1 MVLLMIFVGKIN
13 EIFNALFLAM
23 VRVFLI
29 KMLPPLQALASG
41 SSSSDHGEL
50 KLQIDRME
58 CENKELKELLCVSQ
72 EKVKEKEL
80 LIYGLQQENSQL
92 REHHYKHQKCVENT
106 GEMKTGFEREHDDNN
121 ELDTVVEVKSI
132 SGANENNTDIP
143 ELLEHR
149 NNDVMKGFNNDQQD
163 SSISRLQEDIRNLT
177 EQRDQAVSSK
187 EKTSASLESL
197 REELSRL
204 GAVTMELMKELEQSQ
219 GVEKE
224 RSIEIE
230 SLKKLCQVRRLSE
243 IERDT
248 GEVMKLREIITGL
261 LFVFLNDVIK
271 RCFTCTSVRG

>member
-1 MVLLMIFVGKIN
+1 MGTWDCIMVLLMIFVEKIN

-29 KMLPPLQALASG
+29 EMLPPLQALASG

-58 CENKELKELLCVSQ
+58 CENKELKELLGVCQ

-92 REHHYKHQKCVENT
+92 REHHYKHQKYVENT

-121 ELDTVVEVKSI
+121 ELDTVPGVKSI

-143 ELLEHR
+143 ELLEHK

-248 GEVMKLREIITGL
+248 GEVMKLKEIITGL
-261 LFVFLNDVIK
+261 FF
-271 RCFTCTSVRG
+271 